1 MDHKGQRDMRGH
13 LGTMSP
19 TLLGDDRDSSLK
31 GCPDVP
37 KVQIVSTGATTR
49 AGQVKAAL
57 SSDPTLSWLPARL
70 RKIFGPGVRLTYLET
85 SSYRDGTPPAMPTAD
100 LFTEYRR

>member
-1 MDHKGQRDMRGH
+1 
-13 LGTMSP
+13 
-19 TLLGDDRDSSLK
+19 
-31 GCPDVP
+31 
-37 KVQIVSTGATTR
+37 
-49 AGQVKAAL
+49 VKAAL

-70 RKIFGPGVRLTYLET
+70 RKTFGPGVRLTYLET